1 MIAFSLCNLLFGSL
15 WCRPEPQFF
24 VVIPSFKCDDYCIEN
39 IESVIRQTYPEWT
52 AAVIIDG
59 DPEDDD
65 GAYQRLT
72 QYVAK
77 HGLQQRITVCRNTS
91 RRYSLANIHR
101 AITTQCPSD
110 DHIVV
115 ILDGDDYFLH
125 ERVLE
130 RIAQEYRDPEV
141 WLTYGQYR
149 NMPAGTRGMCRPYP
163 ADIIRENRFREY
175 PFIASHPR
183 TFYAWLYKQIRL
195 SDLYCGDWFF
205 RVTGDVAIMLPLLE
219 MASRGHIR
227 CIEEPLYAYR
237 HYENND
243 YAVRCAD
250 LLAKERDIRSRSR
263 YMPLKNRPS

>member
-1 MIAFSLCNLLFGSL
+1 MLFLLLSILFGMP
-15 WCRPEPQFF
+15 WCAAEPKFF
-24 VVIPSFKCDDYCIEN
+24 VVIPSFKCADYCIEN
-39 IESVIRQTYPEWT
+39 IESLMRQTYTDWS

-59 DPEDDD
+59 DPEDED
-65 GAYQRLT
+65 GTYVLLTNHVAQRGF
-72 QYVAK
+72 QN
-77 HGLQQRITVCRNTS
+77 RIKVCRNTY

-110 DHIVV
+110 EHVVV

-125 ERVLE
+125 DRALE

-141 WLTYGQYR
+141 WLTYGQYC
-149 NMPAGTRGMCRPYP
+149 NMPAGTRGICRPYP
-163 ADIIRENRFREY
+163 PEVIRDNYFRSY

-195 SDLYCGDWFF
+195 SDLYYRDWFF
-205 RVTGDVAIMLPLLE
+205 TVTGDVVMMLPMLE

-237 HYENND
+237 HYDNND
-243 YAVRCAD
+243 YAVRCGE
-250 LLAKERDIRSRSR
+250 LLRRERDIRSRPC
-263 YMPLKNRPS
+263 YKPLTERPS